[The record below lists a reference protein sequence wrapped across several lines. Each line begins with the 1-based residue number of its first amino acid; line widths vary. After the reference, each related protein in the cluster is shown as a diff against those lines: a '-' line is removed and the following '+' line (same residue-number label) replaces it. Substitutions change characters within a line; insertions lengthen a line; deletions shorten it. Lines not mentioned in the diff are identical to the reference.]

1 MNKKLCVLGIGEVL
15 WDMLPDGKR
24 CGGAP
29 ANVVYH
35 LNKLGTPAY
44 IVSAVGNDAAG
55 DELLSFLHSQ
65 NIPSDFICRNDFK
78 TGIVDVTVTDGIP
91 QYEIKYPAAWDIID
105 ISPSLIQKLSNVSA
119 IIFGTLAQRHEY
131 SRKNIFKIIENLPDD
146 CLKIFDINLR
156 QDFYNENII
165 CKSLEIAD
173 ILKINNE
180 ELTVIAEMLE
190 ITGDK
195 KNILAILK
203 NRFNLQAIILTMG
216 AEGSIFYNG
225 DIFISQPVIPCQ
237 VVDTVGCGDAFLAG
251 WCNAV
256 LNGQSAKKA
265 MYAGSELSS
274 RIASQIGAM

>member
-1 MNKKLCVLGIGEVL
+1 M
-15 WDMLPDGKR
+15 
-24 CGGAP
+24 
-29 ANVVYH
+29 
-35 LNKLGTPAY
+35 
-44 IVSAVGNDAAG
+44 
-55 DELLSFLHSQ
+55 
-65 NIPSDFICRNDFK
+65 
-78 TGIVDVTVTDGIP
+78 
-91 QYEIKYPAAWDIID
+91 
-105 ISPSLIQKLSNVSA
+105 
-119 IIFGTLAQRHEY
+119 
-131 SRKNIFKIIENLPDD
+131 
-146 CLKIFDINLR
+146 
-156 QDFYNENII
+156 
-165 CKSLEIAD
+165 
-173 ILKINNE
+173 
-180 ELTVIAEMLE
+180 
-190 ITGDK
+190 K